1 MFVEWSWSTHWL
13 LQAPIWRSCLCQRSR
28 LWGFPV
34 ATFSSRQSKCQAL
47 EATGPSPLATLT
59 WPDYIAYRVVNISML
74 LMLVL
79 QIICC
84 LGDLGWGF
92 PFTYP
97 QCLKAIWEGKKII
110 SRLWISIPE
119 RWKLIFQRQPYLTNF
134 GWRWWSFFSS
144 TSKCDPA
151 SMGGLR
157 WTKIKTW
164 WDSFYFCQSPQPSK

>member
-110 SRLWISIPE
+110 STPLNIHSREMKAHFPE
-119 RWKLIFQRQPYLTNF
+119 ATIFDEF
-134 GWRWWSFFSS
+134 WMKMVKFFQLNLEVWPCQYGR
-144 TSKCDPA
+144 TSMNKNQNL
-151 SMGGLR
+151 MR
-157 WTKIKTW
+157 
-164 WDSFYFCQSPQPSK
+164 